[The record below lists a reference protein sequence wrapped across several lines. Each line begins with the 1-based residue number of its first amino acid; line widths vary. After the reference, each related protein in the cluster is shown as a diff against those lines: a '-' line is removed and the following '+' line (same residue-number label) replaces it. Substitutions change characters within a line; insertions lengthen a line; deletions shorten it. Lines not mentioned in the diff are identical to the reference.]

1 MNGLWQ
7 LPERKHYDNKT
18 ENNTET
24 GGCHICT
31 CRHSFNNTD
40 KGNYICHIQRSSRNI
55 LVYIKRKVGGIMMN
69 MNISKEDF
77 RNIAEYA
84 NINWRGKF
92 TPKETKEEAEDLYYD
107 YVESRENSI
116 LPSIYSLMHNLI
128 EDWSEGNDEVIKWLK
143 PLVIELCLDLD
154 WEDYTDTD
162 PLFIKFIE
170 EVILCQ

>member
-1 MNGLWQ
+1 
-7 LPERKHYDNKT
+7 
-18 ENNTET
+18 
-24 GGCHICT
+24 
-31 CRHSFNNTD
+31 
-40 KGNYICHIQRSSRNI
+40 
-55 LVYIKRKVGGIMMN
+55 MN
-69 MNISKEDF
+69 MNISIEDF

-84 NINWRGKF
+84 NVNWKGNF
-92 TPKETKEEAEDLYYD
+92 TATEIDKQAEDLYHD

-143 PLVIELCLDLD
+143 PLVIELVLDLD
-154 WEDYTDTD
+154 WEDYADTD

>member
-1 MNGLWQ
+1 MNL
-7 LPERKHYDNKT
+7 
-18 ENNTET
+18 
-24 GGCHICT
+24 
-31 CRHSFNNTD
+31 
-40 KGNYICHIQRSSRNI
+40 
-55 LVYIKRKVGGIMMN
+55 
-69 MNISKEDF
+69 NISKEDF

-92 TPKETKEEAEDLYYD
+92 TPKETKEEAEDLYHD